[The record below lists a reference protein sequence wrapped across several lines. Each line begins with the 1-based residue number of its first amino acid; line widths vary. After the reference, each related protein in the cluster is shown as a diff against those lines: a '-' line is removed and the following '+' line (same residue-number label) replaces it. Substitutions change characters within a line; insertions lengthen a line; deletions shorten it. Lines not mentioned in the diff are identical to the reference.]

1 MKEGIHQQETVCI
14 SVHRCQQE
22 DSIKLQSSRP
32 SRMEGT
38 TEATPYDIQEWQ
50 CYISQADDNFQ
61 YRSSN
66 YSLIVSSRHFQV
78 WHNPGTRKQAKPK
91 HLKEV

>member
-1 MKEGIHQQETVCI
+1 
-14 SVHRCQQE
+14 
-22 DSIKLQSSRP
+22 
-32 SRMEGT
+32 MEGT

-61 YRSSN
+61 YHSSN

-78 WHNPGTRKQAKPK
+78 WHNPRTRKQAKPK